1 MTLIRPFALTL
12 LLAASAVA
20 PALAAPAPAIS
31 QEPLVAPRRIPAGAG
46 QVQLSFSPIVKTAG
60 PAVVNVF
67 SRRTVRQQIDP
78 FFEFFRG
85 GGAPRERVEQSL
97 GSGAIVRADG
107 IIVTNNHVI
116 EGGEQLSVV
125 LADRRELPARVL
137 LADARADLA
146 VLKIDVGNERL
157 PVLPIAD
164 REEAEV
170 GDLVLAIGDP
180 FGVGQTVTNGIISA
194 LARSDVGITDFSF
207 FIQTDAPINPGNSGG
222 PLVDM
227 AGNMIGLNTAIL
239 SRTGASAGVGFA
251 IPAAMVRQVVETAL
265 GGGSAVVRPW
275 LGVHAQ
281 TVDAEMARGIGLDR
295 AQGVLISEIYPGG
308 PGDRAGLKAGDLIVS
323 LDGQPVNDQ
332 AGLNYRVATR
342 RAGDSIKVAYRRDG
356 AVREAT
362 LRIEAP
368 PANPPRERRTLNG
381 RQPLGGAS
389 VINLSPAAAE
399 ELGLDPFEH
408 GVAIAEVGEG
418 FAAQYGFQRGDI
430 LRGVNGR
437 PVERVTDLVAALAGA
452 GRWRLVIERGGQ
464 QISAD
469 F

>member
-1 MTLIRPFALTL
+1 MNRLSYLPLALALIASPSFA
-12 LLAASAVA
+12 APAA
-20 PALAAPAPAIS
+20 PALS
-31 QEPLVAPRRIPAGAG
+31 QEPLVAPRRVPAGAA

-146 VLKIDVGNERL
+146 VLKIDVGTERL
-157 PVLPIAD
+157 PVLPMAD

-194 LARSDVGITDFSF
+194 LARSDVGITDYSF

-239 SRTGASAGVGFA
+239 SRTGGSAGVGFA

-265 GGGSAVVRPW
+265 GGGSAVIRPW

-281 TVDAEMARGIGLDR
+281 TVDGETAKSIGLDR
-295 AQGVLISEIYPGG
+295 AQGVLISEVYPGG
-308 PGDRAGLKAGDLIVS
+308 PGDRAGLKSGDLIVS

-332 AGLNYRVATR
+332 GGLNYRVATR
-342 RAGDSIKVAYRRDG
+342 RAGDSIRVAYRREGG
-356 AVREAT
+356 AREAV
-362 LRIEAP
+362 LRVEAP
-368 PANPPRERRTLNG
+368 PATPARDRRTLTG

-408 GVAIAEVGEG
+408 GVAIAEVGADSYAG
-418 FAAQYGFQRGDI
+418 QYGFQRGDI
-430 LRGVNGR
+430 VRSVNGR
-437 PVERVTDLVAALAGA
+437 PVEKVTDLIAALAGA
-452 GRWRLVIERGGQ
+452 TRWSMVLARGGEEVT
-464 QISAD
+464 AD